1 MVNNIKRKKFAS
13 KKQVTKDIKMYCKD
27 ITKPK

>member
-1 MVNNIKRKKFAS
+1 MVNNFIRNKFAS
-13 KKQVTKDIKMYCKD
+13 NKQVTKVIKMYCKD

>member
-1 MVNNIKRKKFAS
+1 MINNSKRKKFAS
-13 KKQVTKDIKMYCKD
+13 KKQVTKVIKIYCKD

>member
-1 MVNNIKRKKFAS
+1 MVNNFKRKKFAS
-13 KKQVTKDIKMYCKD
+13 NKQVTKVIKMYCKD